1 MLVDILGV
9 CRVRGGRD
17 HIGLVLSGTS
27 TKAVS
32 SSIGRPENREW
43 KTIPSDDISQ
53 GEWNRHAVKGRFIQP
68 GSTPN
73 GALRLE

>member
-17 HIGLVLSGTS
+17 HIGLVLRGTS
-27 TKAVS
+27 PKAVS

-53 GEWNRHAVKGRFIQP
+53 GEWNRHAVKDQTSHTY
-68 GSTPN
+68 STIV
-73 GALRLE
+73 